1 MRPLAPAFPPDV
13 AAALQRPDGCVS
25 VRYTRPADPSWPP
38 PEHDTLLMSTPYETV
53 LAALVLDTK
62 GSLRFVRTGSRAE
75 GARVA
80 RTDVRT
86 LVASGARHWHIVMRW
101 DAETLF
107 VTARDQH
114 AR

>member
-1 MRPLAPAFPPDV
+1 MRPLHPAFPPDI
-13 AAALQRPDGCVS
+13 AAALQRSAGCVS

-38 PEHDTLLMSTPYETV
+38 REHDTMLMATPYETV

-80 RTDVRT
+80 RTDAT
-86 LVASGARHWHIVMRW
+86 ALVASGARHWHIVMRW
-101 DAETLF
+101 DAEALS

-114 AR
+114 AG